1 MACALSALPP
11 HPNNASFSPLHSAP
25 LSARSSSPP
34 PLKGARWPVPQTTRL
49 VASFFLSAPAQICPQ
64 PGLMRACRQTF
75 LMAKP
80 PLPCRKIFACAC
92 LSALFAFSSPWFFSF
107 PPFLSICFGQIPEAF
122 YPQSSCRFSLVRR
135 KAALFAPAVFH
146 APRPFK
152 QTYAPLFSLF
162 PHLAKPSVSL
172 KPRRVPAPA
181 PPFFILIISLALR
194 PFGALRLFR
203 ANVFLP
209 VCLAHALPPPLSAPL
224 RRAVSPILP
233 AFFTL
238 F

>member
-1 MACALSALPP
+1 MCPKYLTWPR
-11 HPNNASFSPLHSAP
+11 HFFSPRLRKY
-25 LSARSSSPP
+25 ARSPALCAPAGKHFSWPSLLCHAVKSLPAPVCLRSSPFL
-34 PLKGARWPVPQTTRL
+34 PLG
-49 VASFFLSAPAQICPQ
+49 
-64 PGLMRACRQTF
+64 
-75 LMAKP
+75 
-80 PLPCRKIFACAC
+80 
-92 LSALFAFSSPWFFSF
+92 FSSF
-107 PPFLSICFGQIPEAF
+107 PPFLSTCFCQSPEAF

-162 PHLAKPSVSL
+162 PHRAKPSVSL

>member
-1 MACALSALPP
+1 MRLSPRFKLSCSFAQRAAVCPLIIAPAFKRRTIALCPKQLTWPR
-11 HPNNASFSPLHSAP
+11 HFFSPRLRKY
-25 LSARSSSPP
+25 ARSPA
-34 PLKGARWPVPQTTRL
+34 LC
-49 VASFFLSAPAQICPQ
+49 APAGKP
-64 PGLMRACRQTF
+64 F

-92 LSALFAFSSPWFFSF
+92 LPALFAFSSPWFFSF

-162 PHLAKPSVSL
+162 PHRAKPSVSL
-172 KPRRVPAPA
+172 KPRRVPA
-181 PPFFILIISLALR
+181 L
-194 PFGALRLFR
+194 
-203 ANVFLP
+203 
-209 VCLAHALPPPLSAPL
+209 PL
-224 RRAVSPILP
+224 RRR
-233 AFFTL
+233 FL
-238 F
+238 FS

>member
-1 MACALSALPP
+1 MRLSPRFKLSCSFAQRAAVCPLIIAPAFKRRTIALCPKQLTWPR
-11 HPNNASFSPLHSAP
+11 HFFSPRLRKY
-25 LSARSSSPP
+25 ARSPA
-34 PLKGARWPVPQTTRL
+34 LC
-49 VASFFLSAPAQICPQ
+49 APAGKP
-64 PGLMRACRQTF
+64 F

-92 LSALFAFSSPWFFSF
+92 LPALFAFSSPWFFSF

-162 PHLAKPSVSL
+162 PYRAKPSVSL

-181 PPFFILIISLALR
+181 PPFFIVIISLALC

-209 VCLAHALPPPLSAPL
+209 VCLAHALPPPFSAPL